1 MTLFSGLYP
10 RSNRETLSKEGIT
23 MSAKKSYEPPQL
35 FEVALDHE
43 QAILS
48 SCSIL
53 TSTVSAGGTTG
64 CRRPTGCSNYPGATP
79 TGCKRSSI
87 PVTYMGQTCHDS
99 GVRAS

>member
-1 MTLFSGLYP
+1 M
-10 RSNRETLSKEGIT
+10 SN
-23 MSAKKSYEPPQL
+23 KKPYEPPQL

-53 TSTVSAGGTTG
+53 TSSLSAGGTTG
-64 CRRPTGCSNYPGATP
+64 CRAPSGCMSYPNADP

-87 PVTYMGQTCHDS
+87 PVVYMGQTCHDS

>member
-1 MTLFSGLYP
+1 MNNKKPY
-10 RSNRETLSKEGIT
+10 
-23 MSAKKSYEPPQL
+23 SAPQL

-53 TSTVSAGGTTG
+53 TSSVNAGGTNG
-64 CRRPTGCSNYPGATP
+64 CRPPTGCMSYPGATS

-87 PVTYMGQTCHDS
+87 PLTYMGQTCHDS
-99 GVRAS
+99 GARAS

>member
-1 MTLFSGLYP
+1 M
-10 RSNRETLSKEGIT
+10 SN
-23 MSAKKSYEPPQL
+23 KKPYEPPQL

-53 TSTVSAGGTTG
+53 TSSVSAGGTNG
-64 CRRPTGCSNYPGATP
+64 CRPPAGCMNYPNASA
-79 TGCKRSSI
+79 TGCKRSTI
-87 PVTYMGQTCHDS
+87 PLVYMGQTCHDS

>member
-1 MTLFSGLYP
+1 M
-10 RSNRETLSKEGIT
+10 SN
-23 MSAKKSYEPPQL
+23 KKPYEPPQL

-53 TSTVSAGGTTG
+53 TSNVSAGGMNG
-64 CRRPTGCSNYPGATP
+64 CRPPAGCMNYPSASP
-79 TGCKRSSI
+79 TGCKRSTI
-87 PVTYMGQTCHDS
+87 PVVYMGQTCHDS